1 MIYVF
6 AGTVIYALVKKR
18 KQIFSQKRNMALFL
32 ILTDFGFSL
41 GVLHMVNPYLPSI
54 TSYLEKYM
62 K

>member
-32 ILTDFGFSL
+32 ILTVFGFSL